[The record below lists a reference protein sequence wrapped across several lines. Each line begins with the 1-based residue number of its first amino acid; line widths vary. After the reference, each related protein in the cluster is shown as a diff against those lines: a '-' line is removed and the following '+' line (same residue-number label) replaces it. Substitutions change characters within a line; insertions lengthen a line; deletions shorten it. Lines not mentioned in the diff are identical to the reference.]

1 MLEGLTQKQAGE
13 RMGVDANTVLNWEKC
28 KTIPLPK
35 DWPNIASFLESDDV
49 FPLATT
55 IAEKLRVARL
65 RKGWSRKVAAK
76 ELGVDES
83 TLRDWEG
90 GKVVLLAKH
99 RQLVADFLGMLF
111 AEVDEVMRVA
121 WNEKHG

>member
-1 MLEGLTQKQAGE
+1 
-13 RMGVDANTVLNWEKC
+13 MGVDANTVLNWEKS

-35 DWPNIASFLESDDV
+35 DWPKVSSFLESEDI
-49 FPLATT
+49 FPQATT

-90 GKVVLLAKH
+90 GKMILLSKH
-99 RQLVADFLGMLF
+99 RKLVADFLAIPF
-111 AEVDEVMRVA
+111 AEIDEVMRAA
-121 WNEKHG
+121 WNGKHGSH

>member
-1 MLEGLTQKQAGE
+1 
-13 RMGVDANTVLNWEKC
+13 MGVDAYTVLNWEKS
-28 KTIPLPK
+28 KTTPSPK
-35 DWPNIASFLESDDV
+35 DWPKIASFLENDDI
-49 FPLATT
+49 FPQATT

-90 GKVVLLAKH
+90 GKVILLAKH
-99 RQLVADFLGMLF
+99 RRLVADFLGLPF
-111 AEVDEVMRVA
+111 DDVDEAMRAA